1 MLPLDVLL
9 ILFAA
14 GVWVYCL
21 IDAIMTPRA
30 EMRRLSPLTWA
41 IVITLLPVIGAMAW
55 LLAGRPTRSWRA
67 PMMPYRLSEGPR
79 IGPQEALRRH
89 PSGRYSELGPD
100 GLRPGPQPCP
110 AAESLR
116 PVGPDDDPEF
126 LAELGRRLRGER
138 DGDGGW

>member
-41 IVITLLPVIGAMAW
+41 ILITVLPVVGAVAW
-55 LLAGRPTRSWRA
+55 LLAGRPARSWRA
-67 PMMPYRLSEGPR
+67 PMMPYRPADGPR
-79 IGPQEALRRH
+79 IGPAEALRRH
-89 PSGRYSELGPD
+89 PSGRSMELSPD
-100 GLRPGPQPCP
+100 SVLGDPFAP
-110 AAESLR
+110 AAYGPPPPL
-116 PVGPDDDPEF
+116 GPDDDPDF
-126 LAELGRRLRGER
+126 LAELDQRLREQR
-138 DGDGGW
+138 DRDSD